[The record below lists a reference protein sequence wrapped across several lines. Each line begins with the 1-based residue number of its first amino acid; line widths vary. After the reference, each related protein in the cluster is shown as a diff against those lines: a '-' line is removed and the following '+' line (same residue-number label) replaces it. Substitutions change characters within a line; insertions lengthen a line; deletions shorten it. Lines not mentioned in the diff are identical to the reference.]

1 MLYKNFFK
9 KYMNGI
15 CRDCLR
21 QISGLRL
28 SSEDCVYN
36 WKADYCAK
44 CNDYRYIP
52 AGLRFR
58 GRLKVLFYKDKNK

>member
-1 MLYKNFFK
+1 MLYKNFLK

-15 CRDCLR
+15 CRDCLC
-21 QISGLRL
+21 QTSGLHL
-28 SSEDCVYN
+28 SSRDCIYN
-36 WKADYCAK
+36 WKTDYCAK
-44 CNDYRYIP
+44 CNDYRYIT